1 MAVHG
6 KGSVGMTYKEIL
18 DALDS
23 NRFSDRSRTE
33 AAKAETLYR
42 RATAELR
49 DQKLQHVPRKTNK
62 RYNECFTEAQNE
74 MALKVTE
81 ELGNRQKWARL
92 LSGYITV
99 FEHGKHLDDR
109 FYPVAYTVAAV
120 LYEDG
125 VRV

>member
-1 MAVHG
+1 
-6 KGSVGMTYKEIL
+6 MTYKEIL